1 MIERSRGIHWCR
13 RGLMMLTAL
22 LCGAL
27 AATPGWGEEPS
38 GPAAPGL
45 LHEADVSVLAGDGTR
60 LSAHVFRP
68 DREAPLPVILSFTP
82 YAVQELLPRARFFAA
97 HGYVF
102 VAVSARG
109 RGDSEG
115 VFEPFSARD
124 GRDAADAIGWAA
136 AQPWS
141 NGRVGMW
148 GGSYLGYAQWAAAG
162 QRPPALRTI
171 VPAAAVFPG
180 VDYPGWGRVNLTYQF
195 QWLQALQG
203 RSDWFDTA
211 FDDAGWAEAT
221 RAQRREGRAFADL
234 ANRAGTRSSIARAWL
249 AATPADWRKAAPGD
263 AALAGLDIPVL
274 TITGQFDSDQRG
286 ALAHHARWLKARGG
300 ASENSFVLIGP
311 WDHGGTRTP
320 REIMAGQP
328 VDPQSVI
335 DMNALHLA
343 WYDWTLRDGPRPTFL
358 ADDLTYFVLGTGQW
372 RSAPALAALEDGR
385 TLYLAKGSDGRGAL
399 VLKAGAATFRY
410 RLDTRTAGLANPI
423 GFEPLPGNL
432 ADIDA
437 LIGDGLV
444 FETAP
449 LDQPLD
455 LVGMP
460 RFAAWIASS
469 RPDGDV
475 FASLIVVAPDGKRTR
490 IGFDVVRLRHRA
502 GTDRDE
508 LMQPGRH
515 VEVRFEQFGFV
526 ARRLAAGTR
535 LQLALHSNPSA
546 IFETNFAG
554 GGVVAQETMA
564 DGGEQIITIRQTPQQ
579 PAALFLP
586 LHPFAGAR

>member
-1 MIERSRGIHWCR
+1 MIEHTDRTTRWARGF
-13 RGLMMLTAL
+13 L
-22 LCGAL
+22 LAL
-27 AATPGWGEEPS
+27 ALVCGGVGTPPARAAEPAS
-38 GPAAPGL
+38 AAAANL
-45 LHEADVSVLAGDGTR
+45 VHEADLAVTARDGTR

-68 DREAPLPVILSFTP
+68 EAEGPLPVILSFTP

-109 RGDSEG
+109 RGDSDG

-124 GRDAADAIGWAA
+124 GSDAADAIEWAA

-141 NGRVGMW
+141 NSRVGMW
-148 GGSYLGYAQWAAAG
+148 GGSYLGYSQWAAAG
-162 QRPPALRTI
+162 HRPPALRTI

-221 RAQRREGRAFADL
+221 RAQRREGKAFADL
-234 ANRAGTRSSIARAWL
+234 ANRAGTRASIARAWL
-249 AATPADWRKAAPGD
+249 AATSADWRRTAPSD
-263 AALAGLDIPVL
+263 VALAGLDIPVL
-274 TITGQFDSDQRG
+274 TITGQFDGDQRG
-286 ALAHHARWLKARGG
+286 ALDHHARWLAARGG
-300 ASENSFVLIGP
+300 ASAKSFILIGP
-311 WDHGGTRTP
+311 WDHGGTRNP
-320 REIMAGQP
+320 REIMAGQA

-343 WYDWTLRDGPRPTFL
+343 WYDWTLKDGPRPSFL
-358 ADDLTYFVLGTGQW
+358 ADHLTYFVLGTDEW
-372 RSAPALAALEDGR
+372 RSAPSLAALDEGR
-385 TLYLAKGSDGRGAL
+385 TYYLTKGSRGRGAL
-399 VLKAGAATFRY
+399 ANEAVAATFRY
-410 RLDTRTAGLANPI
+410 RLDTRTAALANPI
-423 GFEPLPGNL
+423 GFEPLPGDL
-432 ADIDA
+432 GDIDA
-437 LIGDGLV
+437 LGKDGLV

-449 LDQPLD
+449 LDQPMD

-460 RFAAWIASS
+460 RFAAWLASS
-469 RPDGDV
+469 RPDGDI
-475 FASLIVVAPDGKRTR
+475 FASLIAIAPGGTRTR
-490 IGFDVVRLRHRA
+490 IGFDVVRLRHRNGA
-502 GTDRDE
+502 EREE

-515 VEVRFEQFGFV
+515 VKVRFDQLGFV

-546 IFETNFAG
+546 IFEMNYSG
-554 GGVVAQETMA
+554 GGVVAQETA
-564 DGGEQIITIRQTPQQ
+564 ANGGEQIITIRQTPKQ

-586 LHPFAGAR
+586 LRPAMAAR

>member
-1 MIERSRGIHWCR
+1 MIERIHRNYRLARDLMVALIVAC
-13 RGLMMLTAL
+13 GLACSAAAVAAEPIGPTAARL
-22 LCGAL
+22 I
-27 AATPGWGEEPS
+27 
-38 GPAAPGL
+38 
-45 LHEADVSVLAGDGTR
+45 HDADMAVIARDGTR

-68 DREAPLPVILSFTP
+68 EGDTPLPVILSFTP
-82 YAVQELLPRARFFAA
+82 YAVQELLPRARYLAA

-109 RGDSEG
+109 RGDSDG
-115 VFEPFSARD
+115 AFAPFSARD
-124 GRDAADAIGWAA
+124 GEDAADAIDWVA

-148 GGSYLGYAQWAAAG
+148 GGSYLGYSQWAAAG

-234 ANRAGTRSSIARAWL
+234 ADRAGTRASVARDWL
-249 AATPADWRKAAPGD
+249 AATPADWREAAPGD

-274 TITGQFDSDQRG
+274 TITGQFDGDQRG
-286 ALAHHARWLKARGG
+286 ALAHHARWLAAQGG
-300 ASENSFVLIGP
+300 ASDKSFVLIGP

-320 REIMAGQP
+320 RETMAGQA
-328 VDPQSVI
+328 VDPASVI

-343 WYDWTLRDGPRPTFL
+343 WYDWTLKDAPRPAFL
-358 ADDLTYFVLGTGQW
+358 TDHLTYFVLGTGVWQ
-372 RSAPALAALEDGR
+372 SAPSLAALDEGR
-385 TLYLAKGSDGRGAL
+385 TLYLAAGKDGRGMLAD
-399 VLKAGAATFRY
+399 KAAVADFRY

-423 GFEPLPGNL
+423 GFEPLPGDL
-432 ADIDA
+432 GDIDA
-437 LIGDGLV
+437 LAGDGLV
-444 FETAP
+444 FGTAP
-449 LDQPLD
+449 LDQPMD

-460 RFAAWIASS
+460 RFSAWFASS
-469 RPDGDV
+469 RPDGDI
-475 FASLIVVAPDGKRTR
+475 FASLIAVAPDGSRTR
-490 IGFDVVRLRHRA
+490 IGFDVVRLRHRNGA
-502 GTDRDE
+502 EREELTEPDRYA
-508 LMQPGRH
+508 
-515 VEVRFEQFGFV
+515 EVRFDRFGFV

-546 IFETNFAG
+546 IFEMNYAG
-554 GGVVAQETMA
+554 GGVVAQETAA
-564 DGGEQIITIRQTPQQ
+564 DGGEQIITIRQTPKQ

-586 LHPFAGAR
+586 LRPAAGAR